1 MNKPL
6 FPDIV
11 VNGTTLSAADIAAEA
26 QNHHAPKGKPG
37 LAWRKAARA
46 LAIRHLLLEE
56 AGARGLSAAPRELS
70 PGRTETPQ
78 EALIRALLEQV
89 LDPAPPTEGEL
100 RAVYDRD
107 PGAYRAPSLFQ
118 PAHILFAAAPG
129 DEPAR
134 AQARARADAALAELQ
149 KSPGRF
155 GDIARA
161 QSDCS
166 SRDAG
171 GELGQLSSG
180 DTVPEFEA
188 ALRTAPVGEVYDR
201 IVETRYGL
209 HILRL
214 DGRAEGAVLPF
225 SAVRERLAEAAE
237 KAGWTRAAHDYVSE
251 LLRDADIQGMDM
263 GIAA

>member
-6 FPDIV
+6 FPDII
-11 VNGTTLSAADIAAEA
+11 VNGTTLSATDIAAEA

-46 LAIRHLLLEE
+46 LAIRQLLLEE
-56 AGARGLSAAPRELS
+56 AGARGLIPAPRELS

-89 LDPAPPTEGEL
+89 LEPVPVTEAEL
-100 RAVYDRD
+100 RAIYDKD
-107 PGAYRAPSLFQ
+107 PGAYRAPTLFQ
-118 PAHILFAAAPG
+118 PAHILFAATPG
-129 DEPAR
+129 DEPGR
-134 AQARARADAALAELQ
+134 AQARARADVALEVLLDF
-149 KSPGRF
+149 PGRF

-180 DTVPEFEA
+180 DTVPDFEA
-188 ALRTAPVGEVYDR
+188 ALHAAPVGAVHGK

-214 DGRAEGAVLPF
+214 DGRAKGAVLPF
-225 SAVRERLAEAAE
+225 SAVRARLAEAGE
-237 KAGWTRAAHDYVSE
+237 KAGWIRAAHDYVSD
-251 LLRDADIQGMDM
+251 LLGDADIQGMDM
-263 GIAA
+263 AA